1 MCTSKWYRNNILTA
15 HAIVG
20 NIVLSAPWKYSEAI
34 TKVSR
39 KYSGIIRKVFEK
51 YSQKY
56 WKTIRK
62 FFENYLKNW
71 SANMCLNTCSKYSE
85 NIQIILRKYSE
96 SFQHFWR
103 VWLSILNVNNSPS
116 ITRIR
121 GSSHVISELSIA
133 GRQGTNGEGKADSQ
147 SLYSSSKMQRHYL
160 ARPKTK
166 LQFERTLII
175 YFVNYRRTYVCNK

>member
-1 MCTSKWYRNNILTA
+1 MFRNDIVMCTSKWYRNNILTA

-20 NIVLSAPWKYSEAI
+20 NIVLSAPRKYSEAI
-34 TKVSR
+34 MKVSR

-85 NIQIILRKYSE
+85 NIQTISRKYLIDNHMTCIYQVTFFEYSGKYLE
-96 SFQHFWR
+96 TMQKSD
-103 VWLSILNVNNSPS
+103 
-116 ITRIR
+116 
-121 GSSHVISELSIA
+121 
-133 GRQGTNGEGKADSQ
+133 RQSADSRLSGDIFPSTQ
-147 SLYSSSKMQRHYL
+147 KLSGKYL
-160 ARPKTK
+160 KNNWK
-166 LQFERTLII
+166 VFEK
-175 YFVNYRRTYVCNK
+175 YAKK